1 METLAWPV
9 RGWAPLFAHLA
20 RVADA
25 WRRRAEAWRLQ
36 RRQRAQERRLP
47 ELDEATLRD
56 LGLARGE
63 LLSYWAESERLVEAT
78 RLRVLTQFDRRLGL

>member
-9 RGWAPLFAHLA
+9 RGWAPLAAHLA
-20 RVADA
+20 RLADA
-25 WRRRAEAWRLQ
+25 WRRRAQAWRLQ
-36 RRQRAQERRLP
+36 RRRRAQERRLP